1 MAEQIGGRQQIA
13 RKTVKARREYL
24 HEATAAAE
32 ATGAIL
38 TNRFGDQPWIFQIK
52 EAIKNA
58 VQNGIENLSGSTVT
72 MNGAPGG
79 SYQYPARSREEL
91 LATQHLVADAR
102 TVGKTEEAQ
111 DPTVATPPPKAEPEG
126 WLL

>member
-13 RKTVKARREYL
+13 RKSVKPRREFL
-24 HEATAAAE
+24 PEATAAAE
-32 ATGAIL
+32 ATGEIL
-38 TNRFGDQPWIFQIK
+38 THRFGDQPWIFQIK
-52 EAIKNA
+52 DAIKNA
-58 VQNGIENLSGSTVT
+58 VQNGIENLSGSVVT
-72 MNGAPGG
+72 QNGAPGG

-102 TVGKTEEAQ
+102 TLGKNEESQ
-111 DPTVATPPPKAEPEG
+111 DPAVATPPPKADPEG